1 MPNRVISNEK
11 VQKSVILDKNL
22 GKNLRKKFR
31 KTWCPK
37 FLKNLTKNWHFFW
50 SAISLGKYQKNWPKD
65 KKIYPI
71 LLLHFYLVLFFFH
84 LRKKSKCDF
93 PAFKTRFWSKTGV
106 FKWRISIGRCFFI
119 LWCLIIFSLFLHIIA
134 VWS

>member
-1 MPNRVISNEK
+1 MK
-11 VQKSVILDKNL
+11 KYKNL
-22 GKNLRKKFR
+22 SFWTKIWQKIWRKSFAKLGVQSFW
-31 KTWCPK
+31 KIWQK
-37 FLKNLTKNWHFFW
+37 IDIFFW